1 MTNAKTVKYR
11 LPKESLTLVQEPQ
24 LKLFEDEFQKSIKKD
39 FIGIDYNHRGY
50 SVNDKLE
57 TIVQSKIQTIG
68 FFSGAGGLDIG
79 SQLAGAKVISSLDF
93 DRDSVATMK
102 ANKYFAH
109 TTHFHKDIKEVFAKD
124 YSQILKSQ
132 NPDKLIL
139 VGGPP
144 CQPFSKAGYWVTHK
158 NRLGSEDPRNM
169 IGQYL
174 RIVEEIQPDG
184 FLLENVESL
193 LHPKN
198 FQAVSDL
205 EEAIDRLGYKFIVY
219 RANALDFGV
228 PQKRKR
234 VFFIASRKNILFEPL
249 KTHGNANDILVNN
262 NLLPYERVIDWIGKY
277 DSDEYFESEELT
289 IGKTYDDELKQIPP
303 GQNYFALTERSG
315 HPNPKFEA
323 NKRFWNFLLKLHP
336 NQPSWT
342 IAAQP
347 GPWVGPFHWNNRR
360 LRVPESAAIQTFPED
375 YRFVGTRRSIQK
387 QIGNAVP
394 SLLGKAMVEHLIKN
408 I

>member
-1 MTNAKTVKYR
+1 MHNYKFN
-11 LPKESLTLVQEPQ
+11 KEYLSLIDNSQ
-24 LKLFEDEFQKSIKKD
+24 LELLGKELNVLNKNKFID
-39 FIGIDYNHRGY
+39 FNINHRGY
-50 SVNDKLE
+50 NVNNDNKISE
-57 TIVQSKIQTIG
+57 IIDSKIQTIG
-68 FFSGAGGLDIG
+68 FFSGAGGLDVG

-102 ANKYFAH
+102 SNKYF
-109 TTHFHKDIKEVFAKD
+109 THSKHIHKDIQECSAKD
-124 YSQILKSQ
+124 YSKIISSN
-132 NPDKLIL
+132 NPEKLIL

-174 RIVEEIQPDG
+174 RLVDELKPDG

-198 FQAVSDL
+198 SQAVL
-205 EEAIDRLGYKFIVY
+205 ELKETIEKLGYHFIVY
-219 RANALDFGV
+219 KANSLDFGV

-234 VFFIASRKNILFEPL
+234 VFFIASKKQIIGEPT
-249 KTHGNANDILVNN
+249 KTHGTEDEIKLNS
-262 NLLPYERVIDWIGKY
+262 NLLPYERVLDWIGKF
-277 DSDEYFESEELT
+277 DSKEYFEEQELT
-289 IGKTYDDELKQIPP
+289 TGKTYDQELKQIPP
-303 GQNYFALTERSG
+303 GKNYFALTERDG

-323 NKRFWNFLLKLHP
+323 NKRFWSFLLKLHP
-336 NQPSWT
+336 NLPSWT

-360 LRVPESAAIQTFPED
+360 LRIPEISALQTFPED
-375 YRFVGTRRSIQK
+375 YNFVGSRRSVQK

-394 SLLGKAMVEHLIKN
+394 SLLGQAIVKHLISN
-408 I
+408 L